1 MRQGNCR
8 LGSVLRRYVH
18 PHNGP
23 HIGHNDQQ
31 IRADEAWPIWP
42 NQTLGRERARPRV
55 PTANER
61 RPADGSTAS
70 KPPCLGRSAARY
82 GCTVLF
88 VSTVVAAIVRR
99 VVMRRGR
106 WCSGRGNRVGT
117 RAAVSIALQP
127 LVLHIVH
134 TSAASTRYYLSAIR
148 QLSERYRGLLRCH
161 RRSQPRMQAIS

>member
-42 NQTLGRERARPRV
+42 NQTLGRKRARPRV
-55 PTANER
+55 PTANKR
-61 RPADGSTAS
+61 RSADGSTAS

-88 VSTVVAAIVRR
+88 VSTVVATIVRR